1 MKKQSAPYRIPP
13 NPGYVGGYNW
23 RAMLA
28 GFALLFLSNVA
39 GTQFIA
45 YRFQYQPALGEAL
58 YRAKTFALYQPFA
71 WSIWVLRYMSAKNP
85 DVRLPVQIG
94 LLTVLGGCAATIGV
108 FFVINMRRTKR
119 LSANT
124 EDIHG
129 SARWASEEDVQR
141 TGLLDAG
148 SGVYVGG
155 WYDAR
160 KGRLRYLR
168 HDGPEHI
175 LAFAPTRSGKGVGL
189 VIPTLLTW
197 SESTVVYDIKGENWA
212 KTAGFR
218 SQQGHLCFKF
228 SPVEEGNSSRFN
240 PLAEVRLFTPRDVSD
255 AQNIA
260 DMIIR
265 SGEDSPMERHWEDT
279 AASLTTGMI
288 LHACYAASIEG
299 RIACLADLA
308 GLFTRPGTE
317 FRETLE
323 EMLSYPHDAE
333 YRRD

>member
-1 MKKQSAPYRIPP
+1 
-13 NPGYVGGYNW
+13 
-23 RAMLA
+23 MLA
-28 GFALLFLSNVA
+28 GFALLMLSNIV

-58 YRAKTFALYQPFA
+58 YRSNGFALYQPFA
-71 WSIWVLRYMSAKNP
+71 WSTWVLRYMGAKNP
-85 DVRLPVQIG
+85 DVRFPVQLG
-94 LLTVLGGCAATIGV
+94 MLAVLGGCAATIGV
-108 FFVINMRRTKR
+108 FFIINMRRTKR

-129 SARWASEEDVQR
+129 SARWASAEDVQR
-141 TGLLDAG
+141 TGLFDAG

-155 WYDAR
+155 WYDTGKR
-160 KGRLRYLR
+160 HLRYLR

-240 PLAEVRLFTPRDVSD
+240 ALAELRLFTARDVSD
-255 AQNIA
+255 AQNVT
-260 DMIIR
+260 DMIVR
-265 SGEDSPMERHWEDT
+265 TGEDSPQERYWQ
-279 AASLTTGMI
+279 AA
-288 LHACYAASIEG
+288 
-299 RIACLADLA
+299 
-308 GLFTRPGTE
+308 RPVLRPE
-317 FRETLE
+317 
-323 EMLSYPHDAE
+323 
-333 YRRD
+333 